1 MRILLISTNLHHKN
15 LSALR
20 KYKNIKLDEIHVNQG
35 LDQLDLS
42 QYNCIYSPAF
52 PVRIENFSST
62 FLFGPHFS
70 VFPEQDKFER
80 ITYKNKK
87 TSYIVLSDWNKKT
100 FSDFPI
106 TKNFQLED
114 VPFGV
119 DTDTFKETLPI
130 QDRQKVFI
138 YYKRRDPNE
147 LEFVK
152 QFLDK
157 KGIQYQLFNYE
168 SRYNEQDYIDC
179 LTSSTYGIWIG
190 SHESQG
196 FALQEAL
203 SCNVPLLVWNVRS
216 MHQEYKSS
224 YQYIPATTIP
234 YWDERC
240 GEYFY
245 ERDEFETV
253 FDKFVKKIQT
263 YQPRQYVLENL
274 SIDVCE
280 KKFMDMI
287 SRIE

>member
-1 MRILLISTNLHHKN
+1 MKILLIRNHFHHKN
-15 LSALR
+15 LAALR
-20 KYKNIKLDEIHVNQG
+20 KYKNITVDEIDFQELNQF
-35 LDQLDLS
+35 DLS
-42 QYNCIYSPAF
+42 QYNCIYSPAL
-52 PVRIENFSST
+52 PICVENFSSS

-70 VFPEQDKFER
+70 VFPEQDKCDL

-100 FSDFPI
+100 FSNFPV

-130 QDRQKVFI
+130 QERQKVFI
-138 YYKRRDPNE
+138 YYKRRDPHE

-152 QFLDK
+152 KFLDS

-168 SRYNEQDYIDC
+168 SRYNEKDYIDC
-179 LTSSTYGIWIG
+179 LSSSKYGIWVG

-203 SCNVPLLVWNVRS
+203 SCNVPLLIWNVRS

-245 ERDEFETV
+245 EKDEFEIV
-253 FDKFVKKIQT
+253 FDKFIACVNT

-280 KKFMDMI
+280 KKFMEMVN
-287 SRIE
+287 RIE

>member
-1 MRILLISTNLHHKN
+1 MRILLITTNLHHKN
-15 LSALR
+15 LGALR
-20 KYKNIKLDEIHVNQG
+20 KYKNIKIDEIHVNQG
-35 LDQLDLS
+35 LDKLDLS
-42 QYNCIYSPAF
+42 QYNCIYSPVY
-52 PVRIENFSST
+52 PICVENFSSR

-70 VFPEQDKFER
+70 VFPEKDKCDL

-87 TSYIVLSDWNKKT
+87 TSYVILSDWVKKYFFVPMT
-100 FSDFPI
+100 QHF
-106 TKNFQLED
+106 KLED

-130 QDRQKVFI
+130 QQRQNVFI
-138 YYKRRDPNE
+138 YYKRRDPHE

-152 QFLDK
+152 KFLDS
-157 KGIQYQLFNYE
+157 KGIQYKLFNYE
-168 SRYNEQDYIDC
+168 TRYHEKDYIDC
-179 LTSSTYGIWIG
+179 LASSKYGIWIG

-203 SCNVPLLVWNVRS
+203 SSNVPLLIWNVRS

-234 YWDERC
+234 YWDDRC

-253 FDKFVKKIQT
+253 FDKFVKNIDT

-287 SRIE
+287 NRIE